1 MDDNIANFTAITSAE
16 PERAAQY
23 LRLTD
28 NNLEQAI
35 QLFFDSPNLD
45 VGNGSTSQAA
55 SSTSHPPQPSSAP
68 TSRARPPVNYPE
80 DPIQIDSDDDM
91 SDFDTGADYAAAAIP
106 AAAPSSQQPSDAL
119 YEDDEAMARRLQE
132 ELYAGG
138 DSAGAAGNVRAPMAR
153 TTETLVGPGPTWGS
167 DPEDLNA
174 LVSDQI
180 AARTR
185 RPAGRPGIFNQRPI
199 QSSVWDNDSSDPNAR
214 RRDLSMAT
222 AGASD
227 SSQKSNL
234 LAEMYRPPF
243 ELMSQ
248 LSWDKAR
255 DEGKEAEKWIIVNIQ
270 DPAIFDCQVLNR
282 DIWKN
287 PQIKETVKEN
297 FIFMQY
303 SKDDPRGNKY
313 IQYYFQARDSQDAY
327 PHIAIVDP
335 RTGER
340 VKVWSGHPV
349 PKPMDF
355 LMQLHEFLDRYSL
368 KANARNPVATRKPER
383 KKVDVNRMTEEEML
397 QMAMQNSLDNNKGP
411 RDDDP
416 DALTKEPEVKGKG
429 KGKVVEEDSTGTS
442 SVEHATTTNGS
453 DNSPFSQISAL
464 SPHTEPPNSPAT
476 TRIQFRTPD
485 GKRQVRRFALS
496 DPVRRIFEWLKA
508 SPAEG
513 KEGVEFE
520 LIFMGKKLI
529 DVLDLSI
536 QDAGL
541 KNGSVNVEFL
551 DESDD

>member
-1 MDDNIANFTAITSAE
+1 
-16 PERAAQY
+16 
-23 LRLTD
+23 
-28 NNLEQAI
+28 
-35 QLFFDSPNLD
+35 
-45 VGNGSTSQAA
+45 
-55 SSTSHPPQPSSAP
+55 
-68 TSRARPPVNYPE
+68 
-80 DPIQIDSDDDM
+80 
-91 SDFDTGADYAAAAIP
+91 
-106 AAAPSSQQPSDAL
+106 
-119 YEDDEAMARRLQE
+119 
-132 ELYAGG
+132 
-138 DSAGAAGNVRAPMAR
+138 
-153 TTETLVGPGPTWGS
+153 
-167 DPEDLNA
+167 
-174 LVSDQI
+174 
-180 AARTR
+180 
-185 RPAGRPGIFNQRPI
+185 
-199 QSSVWDNDSSDPNAR
+199 
-214 RRDLSMAT
+214 MAT
-222 AGASD
+222 AGASET
-227 SSQKSNL
+227 SQKSNL

-248 LSWDKAR
+248 LPWDEAR
-255 DEGKEAEKWIIVNIQ
+255 DEGKENEKWIIVNIQ

-313 IQYYFQARDSQDAY
+313 IQYYFHARDSQDAY

-335 RTGER
+335 RTGEQ
-340 VKVWSGHPV
+340 VKVWSGPPV
-349 PKPMDF
+349 PKPIDF

-383 KKVDVNRMTEEEML
+383 KKVDVNRMTEQEML
-397 QMAMQNSLDNNKGP
+397 EMAMQNSLDNNKGP
-411 RDDDP
+411 KDDDP

-429 KGKVVEEDSTGTS
+429 KGKVVDDDSTETTE
-442 SVEHATTTNGS
+442 VERVPATNGS

-464 SPHTEPPNSPAT
+464 NPHSEPPNGPAT

-508 SPAEG
+508 SPVEG

-541 KNGSVNVEFL
+541 RNGSINVEFL

>member
-1 MDDNIANFTAITSAE
+1 
-16 PERAAQY
+16 
-23 LRLTD
+23 
-28 NNLEQAI
+28 
-35 QLFFDSPNLD
+35 
-45 VGNGSTSQAA
+45 
-55 SSTSHPPQPSSAP
+55 
-68 TSRARPPVNYPE
+68 
-80 DPIQIDSDDDM
+80 
-91 SDFDTGADYAAAAIP
+91 
-106 AAAPSSQQPSDAL
+106 
-119 YEDDEAMARRLQE
+119 
-132 ELYAGG
+132 
-138 DSAGAAGNVRAPMAR
+138 
-153 TTETLVGPGPTWGS
+153 
-167 DPEDLNA
+167 
-174 LVSDQI
+174 
-180 AARTR
+180 
-185 RPAGRPGIFNQRPI
+185 
-199 QSSVWDNDSSDPNAR
+199 
-214 RRDLSMAT
+214 MAT
-222 AGASD
+222 AGASET
-227 SSQKSNL
+227 SQKSNL

-248 LSWDKAR
+248 LPWDEAR
-255 DEGKEAEKWIIVNIQ
+255 DEGKENEKWIIVNIQ

-313 IQYYFQARDSQDAY
+313 IQYYFHARDSQDAY

-335 RTGER
+335 RTGEQ
-340 VKVWSGHPV
+340 VKVWSGPPV
-349 PKPMDF
+349 PKPIDF

-397 QMAMQNSLDNNKGP
+397 EMAMQNSLDNNKGP

-429 KGKVVEEDSTGTS
+429 KGKVVDDDSTETTE
-442 SVEHATTTNGS
+442 VERAPATNGS
-453 DNSPFSQISAL
+453 DNSPFSQISA
-464 SPHTEPPNSPAT
+464 SNPHTEPPNGTAT

-508 SPAEG
+508 SPVEG